1 MGCTMNRKFTV
12 ADAAR
17 KYGKDDSMI
26 RRICAKYHIGTI
38 TRGWELTASDIR
50 QIGRVISIHGRH
62 RKKRKA

>member
-1 MGCTMNRKFTV
+1 MNRKFTV

-38 TRGWELTASDIR
+38 TRGWELNAADMR
-50 QIGRVISIHGRH
+50 AIGRIIAKHGRN
-62 RKKRKA
+62 RKKREV